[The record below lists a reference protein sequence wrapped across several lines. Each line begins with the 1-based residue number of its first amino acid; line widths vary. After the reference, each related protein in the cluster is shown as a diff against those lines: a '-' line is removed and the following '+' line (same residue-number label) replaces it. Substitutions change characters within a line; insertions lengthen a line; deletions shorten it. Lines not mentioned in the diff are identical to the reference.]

1 MHILQ
6 HLKKTVWLAVCL
18 LFCIANPHA
27 QTSKDGDL
35 AQATG
40 PHIQVQLVS
49 EYQQLSSG
57 QNWLGVLLLPDALW
71 HTYWRNPGDSGEAP
85 TIEWTL
91 PQGVS
96 AGKIQWPVPK
106 QIKVAHLVNYGYEGS
121 VLLMVPV
128 NISKAYAQNHHDVAI
143 KVDLSWLVCKED
155 CIPGWATLEKQF
167 AINKTPNPST
177 FQSYFNDTRQQLP
190 SNQQLSAKYE
200 ITEQHIIVA
209 LTPPNQS
216 DWQLL
221 PFDSGIIQHNASQ
234 QYVENDDG
242 ISLVLEKSDYFSQR
256 ADSSGRDLQFLL
268 TDGEKGY
275 YVSSQLNKITSEVS
289 ADTPL
294 LIVMLMAFVGGL
306 ILNLMPCVL
315 PILSIKALGLQS
327 TTHTFPVKL
336 AYAFGVIVSFNLF
349 ALAIISL
356 KYSGSAVGW
365 GFHMQS
371 PWIVGLLSYLFI
383 YIALTLFDVAPA
395 GEKLSGIGQRFIQGE
410 GVGSQFATGV
420 LAVIVASPCTAPFM
434 AAALGVAL
442 ISDPIVTFALFTSL
456 AIGFALPMSLLFW
469 LPGLTRKIPKPGPW
483 MVTFRQFLAFP
494 ILGTVIWL
502 VWVYQNQVGSFS
514 QLTLLIGLLV
524 FSLSIWILSKTTRAV
539 PTLIVLSLGV
549 ASIVLPLFYQSQPV
563 QTANLSSN
571 KGLAKPF
578 SPAKLDQL
586 KTDGQV
592 VLVNMTADWCITC
605 KVNEQVALNSSELDN
620 VLSKQNVHYLVGD
633 WTNKNQQI
641 LDYLQQYQRAG
652 VPLYVVYSG
661 NSGYQVLPQILTT
674 ETVINAI
681 EKALGD
687 IQNET

>member
-35 AQATG
+35 AKATG

-167 AINKTPNPST
+167 AINKTPNPSS

-234 QYVENDDG
+234 QYVENDAG

-275 YVSSQLNKITSEVS
+275 YVNSQLNKITSEVS

-315 PILSIKALGLQS
+315 PILSIKALSLQS
-327 TTHTFPVKL
+327 TSHTFPVKL

-371 PWIVGLLSYLFI
+371 PWVVGLLSYLFI